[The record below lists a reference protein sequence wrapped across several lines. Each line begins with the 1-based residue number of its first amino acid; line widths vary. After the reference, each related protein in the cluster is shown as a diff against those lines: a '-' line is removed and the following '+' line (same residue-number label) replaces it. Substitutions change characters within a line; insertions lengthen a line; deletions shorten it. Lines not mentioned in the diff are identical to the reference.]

1 MYMFV
6 TFVNIVFITKRL
18 GLAGADHRQIS
29 LIQRSRRCSSPSQL
43 HERQSESGL
52 NYKSSMG
59 KGGQIVKVVQNA
71 RFQMA
76 SGHIVMIRELGHLC
90 QT

>member
-1 MYMFV
+1 MS
-6 TFVNIVFITKRL
+6 
-18 GLAGADHRQIS
+18 GAG
-29 LIQRSRRCSSPSQL
+29 
-43 HERQSESGL
+43 
-52 NYKSSMG
+52 Y
-59 KGGQIVKVVQNA
+59 IVKVVQNA